1 MNIKIILGL
10 PSVVMMF
17 LLGSNLNN
25 AGVFK
30 TIKPHFTGQYDQI
43 VGMLGPEDITF
54 IPNENSVLVSSY
66 DRSMEAEDAS
76 QSIGGGIFQ
85 YNLDTQKFNKISPD
99 MEDFRPHGFS
109 LYKMDNGETRLF
121 VINHAGKQQTVDV
134 FSLKQNKLTLLR
146 SIQSEKLN
154 SPNDIVAVGPEQFY
168 ATNDHH
174 YSSGIMHVLEN
185 YLTLPISN
193 VMYFDG
199 EDYKQVASGISFANG
214 INVSANGKQLYLASL
229 TSLKIYVY
237 QRDLGSNELSLLKK
251 IDTQTGVDNIE
262 LDENGDLWIGSHP
275 QLLKLAGYAKDSKA
289 RSPSQVLKIK
299 VSDGSFEV
307 ESVYLNNGDPIAGSS
322 VAAVKGNRMLIGS
335 VFDNK
340 ILDCTFNNNGF

>member
-1 MNIKIILGL
+1 MNKKIMLGL
-10 PSVVMMF
+10 SSVVMMF
-17 LLGSNLNN
+17 LLGNTLNN

-30 TIKPHFTGQYDQI
+30 TIEPHFTGQCDQI
-43 VGMLGPEDITF
+43 VGMVGSEDITF
-54 IPNENSVLVSSY
+54 IPNENAVLVSSY
-66 DRSMEAEDAS
+66 DRHIEAADAS
-76 QSIGGGIFQ
+76 QPIAGSIFH
-85 YNLDTQKFNKISPD
+85 YNLDTQKFSKISPEI
-99 MEDFRPHGFS
+99 EDFRPHGFS
-109 LYKMDNGETRLF
+109 LYKMANGETRLF
-121 VINHAGKQQTVDV
+121 VINHAGKQQTVDI

-185 YLTLPISN
+185 YLMLPISN

-199 EDYKQVASGISFANG
+199 EDYKQVASGMSFANG

-229 TSLKIYVY
+229 SSLKVHVY
-237 QRDLGSNELSLLKK
+237 QRDLTSNELSLLKK

-262 LDENGDLWIGSHP
+262 LDENGDLWIGAHP
-275 QLLKLAGYAKDSKA
+275 QLLKLASYAKNSQA
-289 RSPSQVLKIK
+289 RSPSQVLIIK
-299 VSDGSFEV
+299 VSDGSFDV

-322 VAAVKGNRMLIGS
+322 VAAVKRNRMLIGS
-335 VFDNK
+335 VFDDK
-340 ILDCTFNNNGF
+340 ILDCTFDNNG

>member
-1 MNIKIILGL
+1 MNKKIILGL
-10 PSVVMMF
+10 PSVAMIF
-17 LLGSNLNN
+17 LLGAALHN

-30 TIKPHFTGQYDQI
+30 TIEPHFAGQCDQI
-43 VGMLGPEDITF
+43 IGMEGPEDITF
-54 IPNENSVLVSSY
+54 IPNENAALVSSY
-66 DRSMEAEDAS
+66 DRHMEATDAS
-76 QSIGGGIFQ
+76 QSIAGSIFH
-85 YNLDTQKFNKISPD
+85 YNLDTQKFSKISPAI
-99 MEDFRPHGFS
+99 EDFRPHGFS
-109 LYKMDNGETRLF
+109 LYKMANGETRLF
-121 VINHAGKQQTVDV
+121 VINHAGKQQTVDI
-134 FSLKQNKLTLLR
+134 FSLKQNKLTLMR
-146 SIQSEKLN
+146 SIQSEKLH

-229 TSLKIYVY
+229 SSLQVHVY
-237 QRDLGSNELSLLKK
+237 QRDLTSNELSLLKK
-251 IDTQTGVDNIE
+251 IDTKTGVDNIE
-262 LDENGDLWIGSHP
+262 LDENGDLWIGAHP
-275 QLLKLAGYAKDSKA
+275 QLLKLASYAKDSQA
-289 RSPSQVLKIK
+289 RSPSQVVKIK
-299 VSDGSFEV
+299 ISDGSFEV

-340 ILDCTFNNNGF
+340 ILDCTFDING